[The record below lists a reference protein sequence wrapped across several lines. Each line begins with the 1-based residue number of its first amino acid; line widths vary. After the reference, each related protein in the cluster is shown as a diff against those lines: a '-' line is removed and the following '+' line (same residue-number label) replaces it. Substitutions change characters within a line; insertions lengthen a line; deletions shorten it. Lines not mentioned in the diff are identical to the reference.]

1 MPLLPT
7 PECRKWYFR
16 VPAIVMD
23 TCGVT
28 WFLKHADGIAELNVL
43 SKTYSLIVPA
53 PVLYEVG
60 FGEPGMVSEN
70 EKKFKEIFSAQRKV
84 PMLTFAAA
92 QEANLVNSPGI
103 AVVEPGDF
111 EWDTSKNRIIRHTIS
126 THGAVMS
133 KQKKE
138 LAFDALIHACARN
151 LGMPICTTNL
161 DDFRKLNRAAAANTF
176 DHAVPIFTP
185 EQLYH
190 SLASD
195 QYPIL

>member
-1 MPLLPT
+1 MPLLPI
-7 PECRKWYFR
+7 PDSHEWYFR

-28 WFLKHADGIAELNVL
+28 WFLKHSDGIAELNLL
-43 SKTYSLIVPA
+43 SKSYSLIVPA
-53 PVLYEVG
+53 PVLYEIG
-60 FGEPGMVSEN
+60 FGDPSTISEN
-70 EKKFKEIFSAQRKV
+70 EKKFNEIFSAQRKV
-84 PMLTFAAA
+84 PMMTFAAA
-92 QEANLVNSPGI
+92 QEANLVNGPGI

-111 EWDTSKNRIIRHTIS
+111 EWDTSKSRIIRHTVS

-161 DDFRKLNRAAAANTF
+161 DDFRKLNRAAIANTY

-185 EQLYH
+185 EQLYF
-190 SLASD
+190 SLTSD
-195 QYPIL
+195 QHPIL

>member
-7 PECRKWYFR
+7 PENREWYFR
-16 VPAIVMD
+16 IPAIVMD

-28 WFLKHADGIAELNVL
+28 WFLKRADGIAELNML
-43 SKTYSLIVPA
+43 SKNYSIIVPA
-53 PVLYEVG
+53 QVLYEIG
-60 FGEPGMVSEN
+60 FGDPSTVSEN
-70 EKKFKEIFSAQRKV
+70 EKKFQEIFSAQRKV
-84 PMLTFAAA
+84 KMMTFAAA

-111 EWDTSKNRIIRHTIS
+111 EWDTSKRRIIRHTVS

-138 LAFDALIHACARN
+138 LAFDGLMHACARN

-161 DDFRKLNRAAAANTF
+161 GDFQKLNRAAAALAH
-176 DHAVPIFTP
+176 DYPVPIFTP
-185 EQLYH
+185 EQLYL
-190 SLASD
+190 SLTSD